1 MPSLLA
7 FVGLAT
13 YLLLSACAY
22 QVIPT
27 ELESRVDRNLSFVQV
42 KDSPVTYQGRLIVV
56 GGEVL
61 TVKHIL
67 NDGVRIEVLQL
78 PLNNSLEPTLDRTA
92 SQGRF
97 LAFQEALKD
106 PATLPPGTLVT
117 IVGEV
122 LGSTVFPIDEVE
134 YQYLTLRVRSLKAW
148 ERLDRRRFP
157 SATFGLGMS
166 GGF

>member
-1 MPSLLA
+1 ML
-7 FVGLAT
+7 GLVHW
-13 YLLLSACAY
+13 LFLSACAY
-22 QVIPT
+22 AVIPK

-42 KDSPVTYQGRLIVV
+42 KDSPVTYQGHLIVV

-61 TVKHIL
+61 RVTRLL

-78 PLNNSLEPTLDRTA
+78 PLNDSLEPTLDRST

-97 LAFQEALKD
+97 LAFQGALQD
-106 PATLPPGTLVT
+106 PATLPSRTLVT

-122 LGSTVFPIDEVE
+122 LGATTFPLDDVE
-134 YQYLTLRVRSLKAW
+134 YQYLTLRVRYLKVW
-148 ERLDRRRFP
+148 QQPEWRRFP
-157 SATFGLGMS
+157 FVTFGLGMS